1 MLLLNTK
8 RRGRKNMKKQPVTIR
23 TSTLS
28 DVLDTIQDIMEQ
40 IGGEKQ
46 KGAEIALNAIRKK
59 FGIPVSGE
67 QIDLFEDEEGR

>member
-1 MLLLNTK
+1 
-8 RRGRKNMKKQPVTIR
+8 MKKQPVTIR

-40 IGGEKQ
+40 VGGEKQ
-46 KGAEIALNAIRKK
+46 RGAEIAINAVRKK
-59 FGIPVSGE
+59 FGIPLSGE